1 VVLARRSRPFPRQ
14 VEIGFVAP
22 PRQRQERWPWLQAN
36 VDRHDNKDREVTP
49 ISNPLYWFLD
59 IFDGQR
65 GRLFLWLPVMLGLG
79 VSLYFAAPLEPGQI
93 IYVVLAVLSGL
104 SILILI
110 FIPAYYAPPVT
121 AVLMISVGFLTAG
134 YRAHSVASPVLS
146 FRYYGPVEGR
156 VIKVDRSASEAVRL
170 TLDQVVLK
178 NMPPNRTPARVR
190 VSLHGAQEY
199 ITPEPGLRVA
209 LTGHL
214 SAPPSAADPTGFNFQ
229 RMAWFDQLGAVGYT
243 RVPVLRGGPT
253 DDGLSLAIHR
263 LRQKLSLALQSRIPG
278 QAGAFAAA
286 ILTGDRSGISAQTAE
301 NLRASNLSHL
311 LAISGLHMGLLTGAV
326 FAAIRMGL
334 ALIPPAFF
342 YLPTKK
348 IAAVCALIAGA
359 LYLALSGWNVATE
372 RAYIMVSMMF
382 IAVLFDRQAI
392 SLRAVAMA
400 ALLILLIRPEVL
412 PEPGFQMSFAA
423 TTALVAVFTIVRRLN
438 VMGRWPKWL
447 SGALTVVLSS
457 AVAGIATGP
466 VAAAHFNRI
475 ADLGLIANVIS
486 VPVMGAVVMPSAV
499 LAAVLTPFGLQ
510 WIPLMI
516 MDPAIRWVLFVAD
529 TVASI
534 EGAVT
539 WIASPP
545 PPTLPLIALGGLF
558 VVLWRGRSQ
567 LLGVFPVLL
576 GFILW
581 ASAERPNLLVSS
593 DGGLVGRMTAEGR
606 ALNKSTGGR
615 FAALSWLENDGD
627 LPDQSAAAARYMP
640 PLDLS
645 GLRIAHVTGR
655 GWQDAAKAA
664 CATHDIVIVNKRW
677 EEDWIKGCFM
687 FDLSY
692 LEASGSLAFV
702 DKGDS
707 LSVTTALGEAGV
719 RLWSAQAFGRD
730 PWASAQAIRADQK
743 RPVLGVTFR
752 HVGGTVVWT
761 AMP

>member
-1 VVLARRSRPFPRQ
+1 
-14 VEIGFVAP
+14 
-22 PRQRQERWPWLQAN
+22 
-36 VDRHDNKDREVTP
+36 VTP
-49 ISNPLYWFLD
+49 ILTLLYWFLD

-79 VSLYFAAPLEPGQI
+79 VSLYFAAPLEPDQMF
-93 IYVVLAVLSGL
+93 YV
-104 SILILI
+104 ILTIVSAMSVVILV
-110 FIPAYYAPPVT
+110 FIPAYYAPPFT
-121 AVLMISVGFLTAG
+121 IVLMVSVGVLSAG
-134 YRAHSVASPVLS
+134 YRAHSVAAPVLN

-156 VIKVDRSASEAVRL
+156 VVKIDRSASEAVRL

-178 NMPPNRTPARVR
+178 NMQPNRTPSRVR
-190 VSLHGAQEY
+190 VSLHGDQEY

-214 SAPPSAADPTGFNFQ
+214 SPPPSAADPTGFNFQ

-243 RVPVLRGGPT
+243 RVPVLRAGPT

-263 LRQKLSLALQSRIPG
+263 LRQKLSLGLQSRIAG

-326 FAAIRMGL
+326 FAAIRAIL
-334 ALIPPAFF
+334 SLIPFAFF
-342 YLPTKK
+342 YLPIKK

-423 TTALVAVFTIVRRLN
+423 TTALVGVFTIVRRLN
-438 VMGRWPKWL
+438 LMARWPRWL
-447 SGALTVVLSS
+447 NGAVTVVLSS
-457 AVAGIATGP
+457 AVAGIATAP

-475 ADLGLIANVIS
+475 ADFGLIANVIS
-486 VPVMGAVVMPSAV
+486 VPVMGAVVMPAAV
-499 LAAVLTPFGLQ
+499 LAAVLAPLGLQ
-510 WIPLMI
+510 NLPLMV
-516 MDPAIRWVLFVAD
+516 MEPAIRWVLYVAD
-529 TVASI
+529 RVAGI
-534 EGAVT
+534 DGAVT

-545 PPTLPLIALGGLF
+545 PQSLPLIALGGIF

-567 LLGVFPVLL
+567 LLGLFPVLF
-576 GFILW
+576 GFVLW

-606 ALNKSTGGR
+606 ALSKASGGR

-627 LPDQSAAAARYMP
+627 SPDQRAAAARNMP

-645 GLRIAHVTGR
+645 GIRIAHVTGR
-655 GWQDAAKAA
+655 GWQQNAKAA
-664 CATHDIVIVNKRW
+664 CTTHDVVIVNKRW
-677 EEDWIKGCFM
+677 EDDWSSDCFM

-692 LEASGSLAFV
+692 LEESGALSFV
-702 DKGDS
+702 AKDDS
-707 LSVTTALGEAGV
+707 VVVSTALGAAGV
-719 RLWSAQAFGRD
+719 RLWSEAAFQRD
-730 PWASAQAIRADQK
+730 PWRSAQDIRDVKK
-743 RPVLGVTFR
+743 RPVYGLTFKR
-752 HVGGTVVWT
+752 EGARVVWE
-761 AMP
+761 AVP